1 MYKVVIVDDEPII
14 AEGLRKVVR
23 WSDHN
28 CQVVATA
35 NSGQQGLEVIRQ
47 HQPHIIFS
55 DISMPGMDGL
65 SMIAALRSE
74 FPDTYIAILTG
85 YRDFNY
91 AQRAIHLGVFRFLLK
106 PSNMKEIEQAVEDM
120 VKKLDERKEWQEW
133 QDAAEILLNEVK
145 EQKYSAK
152 ISEETAGEAV
162 FGAVDCGHSDSAC
175 TESANAAQT
184 GVMQTGAAQTGTAP
198 AGTDMSSGGDHEAN
212 SFVVNNAIK
221 FMEANY
227 QRKITLIDVADHV
240 YVSQWHLSKLL
251 NRYTGKNFSEI
262 LNGCR
267 IEAAKKLLAEPGLR
281 IADIAEEVGFADTA
295 HFSRVFKKLTGVS
308 ANEYRNSL

>member
-14 AEGLRKVVR
+14 VEGLRRVVH
-23 WSDHN
+23 WADHN

-35 NSGQQGLEVIRQ
+35 NGGQEGLETIRAYT
-47 HQPHIIFS
+47 PDIVFS

-74 FPDTYIAILTG
+74 FPDMYIAILTG

-91 AQRAIHLGVFRFLLK
+91 AQRAINLGVFRFLLK
-106 PSNMKEIEQAVEDM
+106 PSNMKELEQAVEDM
-120 VKKLDERKEWQEW
+120 VKKLDERREWQEW
-133 QDAAEILLNEVK
+133 QDAAEVLIGEVNEQRCSTKPSREV
-145 EQKYSAK
+145 
-152 ISEETAGEAV
+152 SEEEKSQSLESGE
-162 FGAVDCGHSDSAC
+162 
-175 TESANAAQT
+175 
-184 GVMQTGAAQTGTAP
+184 
-198 AGTDMSSGGDHEAN
+198 GGDHEAN
-212 SFVVNNAIK
+212 SFVVNNAIR

-227 QRKITLIDVADHV
+227 QHKITLIDVAEHV

-251 NRYTGKNFSEI
+251 NRYTGKNFSEV

-267 IEAAKKLLAEPGLR
+267 VEAAKKLLAEPGLR
-281 IADIAEEVGFADTA
+281 IGDIAEQVGFADTA

>member
-23 WSDHN
+23 WSDYN
-28 CQVVATA
+28 CQVAATA
-35 NSGQQGLEVIRQ
+35 NNGQQGLEVIRE
-47 HQPHIIFS
+47 HQPDIVFS

-74 FPDTYIAILTG
+74 FPDMYIAILTG

-91 AQRAIHLGVFRFLLK
+91 AQRAINLGVFRFLLK
-106 PSNMKEIEQAVEDM
+106 PSNMKELEQAVEDM
-120 VKKLDERKEWQEW
+120 VKKLDERKERQEW
-133 QDAAEILLNEVK
+133 QEAAELLLNEAEEMRSRTKPSPATLEEKGAGAQTNHAVK
-145 EQKYSAK
+145 S
-152 ISEETAGEAV
+152 EAV
-162 FGAVDCGHSDSAC
+162 
-175 TESANAAQT
+175 QT
-184 GVMQTGAAQTGTAP
+184 GEGQTMEAVSA
-198 AGTDMSSGGDHEAN
+198 GDHEAN

-251 NRYTGKNFSEI
+251 NRYTGKSFSEV

>member
-74 FPDTYIAILTG
+74 FPDMYIAILTG

-120 VKKLDERKEWQEW
+120 VKKLDERKVWQ
-133 QDAAEILLNEVK
+133 
-145 EQKYSAK
+145 
-152 ISEETAGEAV
+152 
-162 FGAVDCGHSDSAC
+162 
-175 TESANAAQT
+175 
-184 GVMQTGAAQTGTAP
+184 
-198 AGTDMSSGGDHEAN
+198 
-212 SFVVNNAIK
+212 
-221 FMEANY
+221 
-227 QRKITLIDVADHV
+227 
-240 YVSQWHLSKLL
+240 
-251 NRYTGKNFSEI
+251 
-262 LNGCR
+262 
-267 IEAAKKLLAEPGLR
+267 
-281 IADIAEEVGFADTA
+281 
-295 HFSRVFKKLTGVS
+295 
-308 ANEYRNSL
+308 

>member
-14 AEGLRKVVR
+14 VEGLRRMVH

-28 CQVVATA
+28 CQVAATA
-35 NSGQQGLEVIRQ
+35 GSGHQGLEVIREQ
-47 HQPHIIFS
+47 KPDIVFS

-74 FPDTYIAILTG
+74 FPDMYIAILTG
-85 YRDFNY
+85 YRDFDY

-106 PSNMKEIEQAVEDM
+106 PSNMKELEQAVEDM
-120 VKKLDERKEWQEW
+120 VKKLDERSAWQAW
-133 QDAAEILLNEVK
+133 QDAAEQLHNEV
-145 EQKYSAK
+145 ESQK
-152 ISEETAGEAV
+152 SEEQ
-162 FGAVDCGHSDSAC
+162 D
-175 TESANAAQT
+175 
-184 GVMQTGAAQTGTAP
+184 
-198 AGTDMSSGGDHEAN
+198 AN
-212 SFVVNNAIK
+212 SFVVNNALR

-251 NRYTGKNFSEI
+251 NRYTGKNFSEV

-281 IADIAEEVGFADTA
+281 IADVAEQVGFADTA

>member
-23 WSDHN
+23 WSEHN

-35 NSGQQGLEVIRQ
+35 NNGQQGLEVIRE
-47 HQPHIIFS
+47 HRPDIVFS

-74 FPDTYIAILTG
+74 FPNMYIAILTG
-85 YRDFNY
+85 YRDFDY

-106 PSNMKEIEQAVEDM
+106 PSNMKELEQAVEDM
-120 VKKLDERKEWQEW
+120 VKKLDERKERQEW
-133 QDAAEILLNEVK
+133 QDAAVAQTNHPV
-145 EQKYSAK
+145 QS
-152 ISEETAGEAV
+152 EAV
-162 FGAVDCGHSDSAC
+162 
-175 TESANAAQT
+175 QT
-184 GVMQTGAAQTGTAP
+184 GEGQSKEAVS
-198 AGTDMSSGGDHEAN
+198 AGDYEAN

-240 YVSQWHLSKLL
+240 FVSQWHLSKLL
-251 NRYTGKNFSEI
+251 NRYTGKNFSEV

-295 HFSRVFKKLTGVS
+295 HFSRVFKKITGVS